1 MEVTLIGM
9 GPGDPS
15 ALTGGALTALERAD
29 VLIGSRRLV
38 EGCTLAPEAQRF
50 CSTKS
55 AEIVE
60 ILAEGRWERPCVLYS
75 GDTGFHSGTRTL
87 LPQLAER
94 GISWRVLPGV
104 SSMQYFAA
112 RLDRPWQEWRV
123 VSAHGLACDPVG
135 EVLAARGR
143 PVFFLTGGAGGA
155 AALCRRL
162 ARAGL
167 GSLTAAVGEALSYPE
182 ERIVE
187 AQVWELAEQEF
198 STLSVL
204 LVDGAAPVWPVRSQG
219 IDDGAFLRGEV
230 PMTKQEVRAAALAK
244 LEVRDGAVYWDVGA
258 GTGSVSVELALLA
271 PRSQVYAVEYK
282 GEACALIRANRE
294 RFGAYNL
301 EVAEG
306 RAPAALA
313 ELPAP
318 DTRAPQAFRKFCRS
332 TTSGSRA
339 ALEITVTPSAPQAA
353 SIRFSVAPTDG
364 IRSTTS
370 RPRSRSARQWRKPP
384 SSRISAPRS
393 RRPARWRS
401 IGRGPSS
408 HPPG

>member
-15 ALTGGALTALERAD
+15 ALTGGALAALEGAD

-38 EGCTLAPEAQRF
+38 EGCALAPEARRF
-50 CSTKS
+50 FSTKS

-60 ILAEGRWERPCVLYS
+60 ILTGGPWARPCVLYS
-75 GDTGFHSGTRTL
+75 GDTGFHSGARTL
-87 LPQLAER
+87 LPLLAER
-94 GISWRVLPGV
+94 GISSRVLPGI

-112 RLDRPWQEWRV
+112 RLGRPWQEWQV

-135 EVLAARGR
+135 EVLSAGGR

-162 ARAGL
+162 AQAGL

-182 ERIVE
+182 ERITQ
-187 AQVWELAEQEF
+187 AQVWELAEREF

-204 LVDGAAPVWPVRSQG
+204 LVDGAAPVRPARSQG

-271 PRSQVYAVEYK
+271 PKSRVYAVEYK

-301 EVAEG
+301 ELAEG
-306 RAPAALA
+306 RAPAALSDLPTPDGVFIGGSEG
-313 ELPAP
+313 ELIPILE
-318 DTRAPQAFRKFCRS
+318 
-332 TTSGSRA
+332 A
-339 ALEITVTPSAPQAA
+339 ALSRNPAVRFCVTAIAVETLGVAVAAFTQLGMNPQITQITVA
-353 SIRFSVAPTDG
+353 
-364 IRSTTS
+364 
-370 RPRSRSARQWRKPP
+370 
-384 SSRISAPRS
+384 RS
-393 RRPARWRS
+393 RRAGERNLMLGQTPVWIVTGQKEALL
-401 IGRGPSS
+401 
-408 HPPG
+408 

>member
-219 IDDGAFLRGEV
+219 NDDGAFLRGEV

-306 RAPAALA
+306 RAPAAI
-313 ELPAP
+313 EN
-318 DTRAPQAFRKFCRS
+318 
-332 TTSGSRA
+332 
-339 ALEITVTPSAPQAA
+339 IY
-353 SIRFSVAPTDG
+353 
-364 IRSTTS
+364 
-370 RPRSRSARQWRKPP
+370 
-384 SSRISAPRS
+384 
-393 RRPARWRS
+393 
-401 IGRGPSS
+401 
-408 HPPG
+408 

>member
-15 ALTGGALTALERAD
+15 ALTGGALAALERAD

-38 EGCTLAPEAQRF
+38 EGCALAPEARRF
-50 CSTKS
+50 FPTKS

-60 ILAEGRWERPCVLYS
+60 ILAGGPWERPCVLYS

-87 LPQLAER
+87 LPLLEER

-112 RLDRPWQEWRV
+112 QLGRPWQEWQV

-162 ARAGL
+162 AQAGL
-167 GSLTAAVGEALSYPE
+167 GSLTAAVGEALSYSE
-182 ERIVE
+182 ERITQ
-187 AQVWELAEQEF
+187 AKVWELAEREF

-230 PMTKQEVRAAALAK
+230 PMTKQEVRAAALSK

-271 PRSQVYAVEYK
+271 PRSPVYAVEYK
-282 GEACALIRANRE
+282 GEACALIRANR
-294 RFGAYNL
+294 
-301 EVAEG
+301 
-306 RAPAALA
+306 
-313 ELPAP
+313 
-318 DTRAPQAFRKFCRS
+318 
-332 TTSGSRA
+332 
-339 ALEITVTPSAPQAA
+339 
-353 SIRFSVAPTDG
+353 
-364 IRSTTS
+364 
-370 RPRSRSARQWRKPP
+370 
-384 SSRISAPRS
+384 
-393 RRPARWRS
+393 
-401 IGRGPSS
+401 
-408 HPPG
+408 

>member
-38 EGCTLAPEAQRF
+38 EGCALAPEARRF
-50 CSTKS
+50 FPTKS

-60 ILAEGRWERPCVLYS
+60 ILAGGPWERPCVLYS

-87 LPQLAER
+87 LPLVEER

-112 RLDRPWQEWRV
+112 QLGRPWQEWQV

-162 ARAGL
+162 AQAGL

-258 GTGSVSVELALLA
+258 GTGAVSVELALLA

-294 RFGAYNL
+294 RFGAWNMTL
-301 EVAEG
+301 VQG
-306 RAPAALA
+306 RAPEALA
-313 ELPAP
+313 GLPAP
-318 DTRAPQAFRKFCRS
+318 DVVFIGGTGGGMA
-332 TTSGSRA
+332 GVVDA
-339 ALEITVTPSAPQAA
+339 ALARSPSAR
-353 SIRFSVAPTDG
+353 IC
-364 IRSTTS
+364 
-370 RPRSRSARQWRKPP
+370 
-384 SSRISAPRS
+384 ISAIALETLSAAAAALPAHGLAAQVTQIAVS
-393 RRPARWRS
+393 RTRPA
-401 IGRGPSS
+401 GGLHLLMANNPVFLVT
-408 HPPG
+408 GNCE

>member
-60 ILAEGRWERPCVLYS
+60 ILAEGWWERPCVLYS

-187 AQVWELAEQEF
+187 AQVWELAEQ
-198 STLSVL
+198 
-204 LVDGAAPVWPVRSQG
+204 
-219 IDDGAFLRGEV
+219 
-230 PMTKQEVRAAALAK
+230 
-244 LEVRDGAVYWDVGA
+244 
-258 GTGSVSVELALLA
+258 
-271 PRSQVYAVEYK
+271 
-282 GEACALIRANRE
+282 
-294 RFGAYNL
+294 
-301 EVAEG
+301 
-306 RAPAALA
+306 
-313 ELPAP
+313 
-318 DTRAPQAFRKFCRS
+318 
-332 TTSGSRA
+332 
-339 ALEITVTPSAPQAA
+339 
-353 SIRFSVAPTDG
+353 
-364 IRSTTS
+364 
-370 RPRSRSARQWRKPP
+370 
-384 SSRISAPRS
+384 
-393 RRPARWRS
+393 
-401 IGRGPSS
+401 
-408 HPPG
+408 

>member
-318 DTRAPQAFRKFCRS
+318 AGVFIG
-332 TTSGSRA
+332 GSEGELIPILEA
-339 ALEITVTPSAPQAA
+339 ALSRNPAARFCVTAIAVETLGVAVAAFTQLEMSPQITQITVA
-353 SIRFSVAPTDG
+353 
-364 IRSTTS
+364 
-370 RPRSRSARQWRKPP
+370 
-384 SSRISAPRS
+384 RS
-393 RRPARWRS
+393 RRAGERNLMLGQNPVWIVTGQKEALL
-401 IGRGPSS
+401 
-408 HPPG
+408 

>member
-15 ALTGGALTALERAD
+15 ALTGGALAALEGAD

-38 EGCTLAPEAQRF
+38 ERCALAPEARRF
-50 CSTKS
+50 FPTKP

-60 ILAEGRWERPCVLYS
+60 ILTGGSWERPCVLYS
-75 GDTGFHSGTRTL
+75 GDTGFHSGARTL
-87 LPQLAER
+87 LPLLAER
-94 GISWRVLPGV
+94 GISSRVLPGI

-112 RLDRPWQEWRV
+112 RLGRPWQEWQV

-135 EVLAARGR
+135 EVLSAGGR

-162 ARAGL
+162 AQAGL

-182 ERIVE
+182 ERITQ
-187 AQVWELAEQEF
+187 AQVWELAEREF

-204 LVDGAAPVWPVRSQG
+204 LVDGAAPVRPARSQG

-271 PRSQVYAVEYK
+271 PKSRVYAVEYK

-301 EVAEG
+301 ELAEG
-306 RAPAALA
+306 RAPAALSD
-313 ELPAP
+313 LPAP
-318 DTRAPQAFRKFCRS
+318 DGVFIGGSEGELIPILEVALSRNPAVRFCVTAIAVETLGVAVAAFTQLGMSPQI
-332 TTSGSRA
+332 TQ
-339 ALEITVTPSAPQAA
+339 ITVA
-353 SIRFSVAPTDG
+353 
-364 IRSTTS
+364 
-370 RPRSRSARQWRKPP
+370 
-384 SSRISAPRS
+384 RS
-393 RRPARWRS
+393 RRAGERNLMLGQNPVWIVTGQKEALL
-401 IGRGPSS
+401 
-408 HPPG
+408 

>member
-135 EVLAARGR
+135 
-143 PVFFLTGGAGGA
+143 
-155 AALCRRL
+155 
-162 ARAGL
+162 
-167 GSLTAAVGEALSYPE
+167 
-182 ERIVE
+182 
-187 AQVWELAEQEF
+187 
-198 STLSVL
+198 
-204 LVDGAAPVWPVRSQG
+204 
-219 IDDGAFLRGEV
+219 
-230 PMTKQEVRAAALAK
+230 
-244 LEVRDGAVYWDVGA
+244 
-258 GTGSVSVELALLA
+258 
-271 PRSQVYAVEYK
+271 
-282 GEACALIRANRE
+282 
-294 RFGAYNL
+294 
-301 EVAEG
+301 
-306 RAPAALA
+306 
-313 ELPAP
+313 
-318 DTRAPQAFRKFCRS
+318 
-332 TTSGSRA
+332 
-339 ALEITVTPSAPQAA
+339 
-353 SIRFSVAPTDG
+353 
-364 IRSTTS
+364 
-370 RPRSRSARQWRKPP
+370 
-384 SSRISAPRS
+384 
-393 RRPARWRS
+393 
-401 IGRGPSS
+401 
-408 HPPG
+408 

>member
-15 ALTGGALTALERAD
+15 ALTGGALAALERAD

-38 EGCTLAPEAQRF
+38 EGCALAPEARRF
-50 CSTKS
+50 FPTKS

-60 ILAEGRWERPCVLYS
+60 ILAGGPWERPCVLYS

-87 LPQLAER
+87 LPLLEER

-112 RLDRPWQEWRV
+112 QLGRPWQEWQV

-162 ARAGL
+162 AQAGL
-167 GSLTAAVGEALSYPE
+167 GSLTAAVGEALSYSE
-182 ERIVE
+182 ERITQ
-187 AQVWELAEQEF
+187 AKVWELAEREF

-230 PMTKQEVRAAALAK
+230 PMTKQEVRAAALSK

-271 PRSQVYAVEYK
+271 PRSPVYAVEYK

-294 RFGAYNL
+294 RFGEL
-301 EVAEG
+301 AEG
-306 RAPAALA
+306 RAPEALA
-313 ELPAP
+313 DLPAP
-318 DTRAPQAFRKFCRS
+318 DGVFIG
-332 TTSGSRA
+332 GSEGELLPILEA
-339 ALEITVTPSAPQAA
+339 ALGRNPAARFCVTAIAVETLGVAVAAFTQLGMSPQVTQITGA
-353 SIRFSVAPTDG
+353 
-364 IRSTTS
+364 
-370 RPRSRSARQWRKPP
+370 
-384 SSRISAPRS
+384 RS
-393 RRPARWRS
+393 RRAGERNLMLGQNPVWIVTGQKEALL
-401 IGRGPSS
+401 
-408 HPPG
+408 

>member
-15 ALTGGALTALERAD
+15 ALTGGALAALEQAD

-38 EGCTLAPEAQRF
+38 ERCALSPEAQRF
-50 CSTKS
+50 SSTKS

-60 ILAEGRWERPCVLYS
+60 ILASGPWECPCVLYS

-87 LPQLAER
+87 LPLLEER

-112 RLDRPWQEWRV
+112 MLGRPWQEWQV

-135 EVLAARGR
+135 EVLSAKGR

-162 ARAGL
+162 DQAGL

-182 ERIVE
+182 ERITR
-187 AQVWELAEQEF
+187 AQVWELAEREF

-204 LVDGAAPVWPVRSQG
+204 LVDGAAPVWPVCSQG

-271 PRSQVYAVEYK
+271 PKSRVYAVEYK

-301 EVAEG
+301 ELAEG

-313 ELPAP
+313 DLPAP
-318 DTRAPQAFRKFCRS
+318 DGVFIG
-332 TTSGSRA
+332 GSEGELIPILEA
-339 ALEITVTPSAPQAA
+339 ALSRNPAVRFCVTAIAVETLGVAVAAFTQLGMNPQITQITVA
-353 SIRFSVAPTDG
+353 
-364 IRSTTS
+364 
-370 RPRSRSARQWRKPP
+370 
-384 SSRISAPRS
+384 RS
-393 RRPARWRS
+393 RRAGERNLMLGQNPVWIVTGQKEALL
-401 IGRGPSS
+401 
-408 HPPG
+408 